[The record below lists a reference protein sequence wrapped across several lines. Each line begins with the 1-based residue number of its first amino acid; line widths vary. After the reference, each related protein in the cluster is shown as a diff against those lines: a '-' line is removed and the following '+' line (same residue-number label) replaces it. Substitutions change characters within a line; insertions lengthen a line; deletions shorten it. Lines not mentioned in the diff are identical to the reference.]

1 MIKIS
6 VANEIQ
12 KAMGQLQTLAEAQ
25 QFRFSVARALTM
37 TAADIQKEVR
47 KNLPDRFTLRRP
59 AWIKNGI
66 MIERA
71 TKENLTTTVYSRDKF
86 MGLQEIG
93 GTKGPLNNY
102 LAVPT
107 RMVKRTP
114 TDMIRKS
121 DRPKALGD
129 KVEVV
134 DYKGHKYLALK
145 KGRKGN
151 SGNQMRLL
159 YLLIPRADIKKRL
172 GLGDDA
178 IKVARQRFGINLR
191 DALEAAMRPRR

>member
-1 MIKIS
+1 M
-6 VANEIQ
+6 
-12 KAMGQLQTLAEAQ
+12 
-25 QFRFSVARALTM
+25 
-37 TAADIQKEVR
+37 
-47 KNLPDRFTLRRP
+47 
-59 AWIKNGI
+59 
-66 MIERA
+66 ERA
-71 TKENLTTTVYSRDKF
+71 TKENLTATVYSRDKF

-93 GTKGPLNNY
+93 GTKGPLRNY

-114 TDMIRKS
+114 TDMIRKA

-178 IKVARQRFGINLR
+178 IKVARARFSQNLK
-191 DALEAAMRPRR
+191 DAMQFAMRTAR